1 MIKKH
6 SLQPN
11 YNNLTSK
18 EFCLINLPS
27 MVKVFPEPVWPL
39 KIKHNII
46 KYKIPVNMF
55 SAKEG
60 KCDSLEKERC

>member
-1 MIKKH
+1 
-6 SLQPN
+6 
-11 YNNLTSK
+11 
-18 EFCLINLPS
+18 

-55 SAKEG
+55 SDIEG
-60 KCDSLEKERC
+60 KCDNLEKEKC